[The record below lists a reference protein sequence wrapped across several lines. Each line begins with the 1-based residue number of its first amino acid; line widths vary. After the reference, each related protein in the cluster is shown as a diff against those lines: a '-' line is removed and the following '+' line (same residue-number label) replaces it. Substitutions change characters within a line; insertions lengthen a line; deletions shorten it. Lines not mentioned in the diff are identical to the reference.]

1 MMFRSP
7 VLRLVIALGL
17 TVTLAA
23 CEEEAPETAVEARP
37 VRTIT
42 VSTQATGETVS
53 LAGTVESQVQADLG
67 FRISGRVSERLINV
81 GDTVEA
87 GQICAPPKPRW
98 RQQKPSC
105 PKRAPPMTVSCTF
118 TTAASSR
125 APAMNAPR
133 RP

>member
-7 VLRLVIALGL
+7 ALRLVIALGL

-67 FRISGRVSERLINV
+67 FRISGRVSGQRLIV
-81 GDTVEA
+81 RRTALQLPQRTHHKIPFMHPRMRDRQLRRFHL
-87 GQICAPPKPRW
+87 QIVV
-98 RQQKPSC
+98 Q
-105 PKRAPPMTVSCTF
+105 
-118 TTAASSR
+118 
-125 APAMNAPR
+125 
-133 RP
+133 